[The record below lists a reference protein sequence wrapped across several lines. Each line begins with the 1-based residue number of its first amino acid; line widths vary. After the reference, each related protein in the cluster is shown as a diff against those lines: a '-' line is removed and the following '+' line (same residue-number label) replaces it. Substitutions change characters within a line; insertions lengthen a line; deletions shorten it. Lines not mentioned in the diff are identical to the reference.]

1 MYLVRKHT
9 GAAYSEIGRH
19 FGDRNH
25 STVISAD
32 KKVQGW
38 LRDEQQNS
46 LLPGFETI
54 ADVLADLE
62 RTFAWPGPPRSSDLR
77 RHAPAIGDSAICLA
91 ACSGSRSSARWCAA
105 LRAVS
110 GGDVDVGVGGRSS
123 FSSLRSSCSSRSA
136 TARGRVSLSSSACG
150 GGTAARNGLPTGP
163 GIETA
168 AGALCQGCV
177 SAWPILE
184 SGTDDAAGVGG
195 VGSNAVGGA
204 AEGTA
209 DVATAGVVV
218 GTTVID
224 EAEDGAGAW
233 PGDRRLRLRL
243 GGLGR

>member
-1 MYLVRKHT
+1 M
-9 GAAYSEIGRH
+9 RH
-19 FGDRNH
+19 GD
-25 STVISAD
+25 SD
-32 KKVQGW
+32 
-38 LRDEQQNS
+38 
-46 LLPGFETI
+46 LPGSMFDYGVR
-54 ADVLADLE
+54 AVLSW
-62 RTFAWPGPPRSSDLR
+62 R
-77 RHAPAIGDSAICLA
+77 
-91 ACSGSRSSARWCAA
+91 
-105 LRAVS
+105 VS

-163 GIETA
+163 GIETAA

-224 EAEDGAGAW
+224 EAEDGGMESGPAIVVSGLAWAVLGADGW
-233 PGDRRLRLRL
+233 PTDEPGVGDRPAWVPASVRLLVRSASVMC
-243 GGLGR
+243 